1 MKAAIKSFVFLMA
14 LSTMPAALASV
25 TWANWTSANYQGN
38 PSSTVTGNIGSI
50 TVTATGDYQGSNTQ
64 LTGQSYYPWP
74 NVWSPE
80 ATYHTVYGNGP
91 PNPDII
97 ALSNA
102 GTETITFSQS
112 VTNPLIA
119 LMSWNTSDVTFNSA
133 IKILTT
139 GGPNYYWGVAGVDL
153 NKLVI
158 NATGNGF
165 TGPNGEGNGVIQ
177 VLGTFDQSHPL
188 TFTDTSSEYWHGF
201 TVGTVPLPAALF
213 FVAPAL
219 AGVFA
224 FLRRK
229 AA

>member
-14 LSTMPAALASV
+14 LSTMPSALASSL
-25 TWANWTSANYQGN
+25 TWANWTSENYLGN
-38 PSSTVTGNIGSI
+38 PSSTVTGNIGSV
-50 TVTATGDYQGSNTQ
+50 TVTATGDFVPGVTQ
-64 LTGQSYYPWP
+64 LTGQTSYTYPDI
-74 NVWSPE
+74 WSPE
-80 ATYHTVYGNGP
+80 TTYHTVYGNGP
-91 PNPDII
+91 PNPDIV

-119 LMSWNTSDVTFNSA
+119 LMSWNGSEVTFNST

-139 GGPNYYWGVAGVDL
+139 GGPNNYWGVAGADL

-158 NATGNGF
+158 NATSTGF

-177 VLGTFDQSHPL
+177 VLGTFNQSHPL
-188 TFTDTSSEYWHGF
+188 TFTNANTEYWHGF

-219 AGVFA
+219 AGVFG

-229 AA
+229 A